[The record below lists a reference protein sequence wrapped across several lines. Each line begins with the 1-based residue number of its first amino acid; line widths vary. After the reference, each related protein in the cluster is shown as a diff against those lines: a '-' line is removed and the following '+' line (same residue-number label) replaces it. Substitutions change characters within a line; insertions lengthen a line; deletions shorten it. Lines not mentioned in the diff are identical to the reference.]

1 MLNGVTMIFLKPKK
15 LSNVGLF
22 VLFAICM
29 NFSAYA
35 QKEIPDNIKGILL
48 EAITVID
55 SAKVPQDVDKAIDL
69 FKQARKLAPDNPEV
83 HYYLG
88 KTLTLIEGNA
98 RNAIKEYKKYL
109 SLYPDAPDKENVAIE
124 IGRLE
129 NTLKTKR
136 SSSLMGVE
144 LMALQ
149 GGIYVRRV
157 QELAAVRGQARM
169 QRLFPGQK
177 IEKINGEE
185 VKESNLQEVLNAID
199 ANSSEQIELTVSGS
213 GEPYTVKVP
222 KAGNK
227 GLIKS
232 LDEEDLHELITAS
245 AKVIVIWTSDQLKNK
260 YAYLTKVN
268 SFINSNKGVKAYQIN
283 LSKNKMLDEE
293 FGIDNEALPAV
304 SFYKDG
310 KLVDTIKGDQPDVFD
325 DKAKALTE

>member
-1 MLNGVTMIFLKPKK
+1 MFLLKSKKIFNGV
-15 LSNVGLF
+15 LF
-22 VLFAICM
+22 ILFFM
-29 NFSAYA
+29 SMSFSAYA

-69 FKQARKLAPDNPEV
+69 FKKAVKLAPDFPEA

-88 KTLTLIEGNA
+88 RTLILIEGNT
-98 RNAIKEYKKYL
+98 RNALKEYKTYL
-109 SLYPDAPDKENVAIE
+109 ALYPDAPDKESVTAE

-129 NTLKTKR
+129 TTLKTKR
-136 SSSLMGVE
+136 SSSMMGVE
-144 LMALQ
+144 LMAMN

-157 QELAAVRGQARM
+157 QEMAVGRVQSRM
-169 QRLFPGQK
+169 QRLSAGQK

-293 FGIDNEALPAV
+293 FGIDSEALPAV